1 MFLNNDYG
9 ILQTVIFMITS
20 LTNEKIKEY
29 TKLNQAKYREE
40 KGLFIVE
47 GPHLVEEAK
56 KAGVLVEVVTT
67 EQNVVGTLVSEAVMK
82 KISNTVHPVKVLGI
96 CKMINKNEIKSHV
109 LVLDKI
115 SDPTNLGTLLRSSVA
130 FGFETVFLSEGC
142 VDPYNDKVIRGSQGA
157 IFKVN
162 IVKGDL
168 LKFLSK
174 IKRTHQIF
182 GTNVRIGEDVSKVEI
197 KPNLAIIL
205 GNEAKGMREEA
216 NQFTDSNLYIK
227 MSNTE
232 SLNVSVAGSILM
244 YEISKKC

>member
-1 MFLNNDYG
+1 
-9 ILQTVIFMITS
+9 MITS

-29 TKLNQAKYREE
+29 TKLNQSKFREE

-47 GPHLVEEAK
+47 GPHLVEEARL
-56 KAGVLVEVVTT
+56 AGVLVEVVTT
-67 EQNVVGTLVSEAVMK
+67 DPKVEGTLVNEAVMK

-96 CKMINKNEIKSHV
+96 CKIIDKSEVKSHI
-109 LVLDKI
+109 LVLDRI
-115 SDPTNLGTLLRSSVA
+115 SDPTNLGTLLRSAVA

-162 IVKGDL
+162 IIKGDL
-168 LKFLSK
+168 LQFLSK
-174 IKRTHQIF
+174 IKKTHQIL
-182 GTNVRIGEDVSKVEI
+182 GTNVRVGEDVSNVKI
-197 KPNLAIIL
+197 KPKLAIIL

-216 NQFTDSNLYIK
+216 NQFTDNNLYIK
-227 MSNTE
+227 MLNTE

-244 YEISKKC
+244 YEIRKKC